1 MYFQI
6 TNAAV
11 AALATNPALR
21 QTTYKLGTGTGYV
34 PQATDTNIHGT
45 SIYQTALSNG
55 NIINGNVLRYSLLLP
70 KDLILSQAFGEIGLY
85 TDSGMLFALGVMD
98 TPVVKSNS
106 YSMRIDAYLSSVDVN
121 YETWLDLAES
131 SNAFHMGIIQSV
143 DQLPSGAN
151 ATPNAVIVRQGLLES
166 FRAFSGGAGLWV
178 FDEYATTGTPVT
190 VVSANTQSVTIA
202 LSSYVGPST
211 VDSMA
216 PPIVEFTTGFLF
228 SVCRQLT
235 NISVSNNTVTLVW
248 ATPVVQA
255 PIVGDQ
261 FIVFLKRPKTISAG
275 NGIAVTTGQNGL
287 VTITNTGGIGT
298 VWRNS
303 IGSPSNTVG
312 NEGDYWL
319 NDATGDVYQK
329 VSGVY
334 TIVANLKG
342 APGTNGTN
350 GTNGKDGTN
359 GTNGTNGAN
368 GTNGNTIISGTGNPS
383 NTVGNNGDFFL
394 AQDTAILWGP
404 KVSGAWPGSG
414 TQLQSPM
421 KSYAV
426 SLYVE
431 GQLTS
436 SEVLLVHCAPV
447 AYTLPVG
454 LSGSFAKSTIAAT
467 ASTVFVIKKNGSQIG
482 TATFAVGAQSATFSF
497 TTATSFVAGDVLEID
512 GPATPDSTLANIG
525 FTFVGTLGS
534 NS

>member
-11 AALATNPALR
+11 AALATNPTLR
-21 QTTYKLGTGTGYV
+21 PATCKLGTGTGYV
-34 PQATDTNIHGT
+34 PQASDSDIHGT
-45 SIYQTALSNG
+45 SIYQTALSEG

-70 KDLILSQAFGEIGLY
+70 KDLVLAQAFGEVGLY

-98 TPVVKSNS
+98 MPVLKGSS

-143 DQLPSGAN
+143 DQLPSGAT

-166 FRAFSGGAGLWV
+166 FRAFAGGAGLWV

-190 VVSANTQSVTIA
+190 VVSANSQAVTVS

-211 VDSMA
+211 VDPMA
-216 PPIVEFTTGFLF
+216 PPIVEFTTGFLY
-228 SVCRQLT
+228 SVCRQVT
-235 NISVSNNTVTLVW
+235 NISVSNTTVTLAW
-248 ATPVVQA
+248 ATPVVHA
-255 PIVGDQ
+255 PAAGDQ
-261 FIVFLKRPKTISAG
+261 FVLFLKRPKTIAAG
-275 NGIAVTTGQNGL
+275 NGISVTTGQNGL

-303 IGSPSNTVG
+303 IGAPSNGVG

-319 NDATGDVYQK
+319 NDTTGDVYQK
-329 VSGVY
+329 VSGIY
-334 TIVANLKG
+334 AIVANLKG
-342 APGTNGTN
+342 PQGIPGIQGIQGIQGVKGDQGVAGT
-350 GTNGKDGTN
+350 
-359 GTNGTNGAN
+359 N
-368 GTNGNTIISGTGNPS
+368 GTNGNTIISGTGVPS
-383 NTVGNNGDFFL
+383 NAVGNNGDFFL

-404 KVSGAWPGSG
+404 KVGGAWPGSG

-467 ASTVFVIKKNGSQIG
+467 ASTVFVIKKNGTQIG

-497 TTATSFVAGDVLEID
+497 TTATSFLAGDVLEID
-512 GPATPDSTLANIG
+512 GPATPDTTLANIG